1 MPILAPSLRPE
12 DGEGALVGVGED
24 ELCVLLTWLLVVS
37 EAVLLEVEVAVPE
50 VWRWR
55 NVRQQNAR
63 CTNVQY

>member
-12 DGEGALVGVGED
+12 DEGAFVGVGEE

-37 EAVLLEVEVAVPE
+37 EAVLLDVEVAVPE

-63 CTNVQY
+63 RTNLKY